1 MIVHYGYRD
10 ATGDYRITVNTDK
23 CDGCGDCL
31 DICPEKFFEL
41 EEDDYDDIK
50 VIVKKDMINKVGIL
64 CPGAS
69 VCKDANKLNCIEVC
83 EKKAISMS
91 W

>member
-10 ATGDYRITVNTDK
+10 ALGDFRITVDTDK

-31 DICPEKFFEL
+31 GICPVEFFVL
-41 EEDDYDDIK
+41 EEDDYDE
-50 VIVKKDMINKVGIL
+50 VKLVVRQEFVNKVGIL
-64 CPGAS
+64 CPGAGI
-69 VCKDANKLNCIEVC
+69 CRERNKSNCIETC
-83 EKKAISMS
+83 PRKAISIS

>member
-10 ATGDYRITVNTDK
+10 ALGDFRITVDTDK

-31 DICPEKFFEL
+31 DICPENLFEL
-41 EEDDYDDIK
+41 EEDDYDEIK
-50 VIVKKDMINKVGIL
+50 VIVKQELINKVGIL
-64 CPGAS
+64 CPGGAI
-69 VCKDANKLNCIEVC
+69 CKKMNPSNCIEAC
-83 EKKAISMS
+83 RKNALSIS